1 MRTDYYHFVCFL
13 ACLKVLLL
21 GLVFFQLSHASPPLS
36 QKLSEEVNL
45 LIPGC
50 MTAEGKL
57 TSAIEPLKKYP
68 GSGVAEFWRE
78 MGLYQTNGRGD
89 ERTCYD
95 NRQCDIDKNKEVCVN
110 YFKKQLSTDHFG
122 DFSHHLTAYNKDRFN
137 KAFQLGSAL
146 CAWLISTIRIDPER
160 FKQEISDNGINFVE
174 ECDEKEYLFMQQL
187 VMSEDIDD
195 TRINDWIKH
204 GEISLSD
211 KKASANNGAS
221 FFMGGLSD
229 VDIVGKL
236 ERIKN
241 EIMDEEGLEVLAD
254 VLGKDDTALLDNY
267 KGSYVPF
274 SNIIGIYCAQA
285 GEIMASNLGGRDDD
299 SLGDVIAESAIRK
312 NIKKYRDSVVNHAQ
326 VLGVF
331 LSLRNLMVS
340 GSETLG
346 DFINKHLVNTEV
358 Q

>member
-1 MRTDYYHFVCFL
+1 
-13 ACLKVLLL
+13 
-21 GLVFFQLSHASPPLS
+21 
-36 QKLSEEVNL
+36 
-45 LIPGC
+45 
-50 MTAEGKL
+50 
-57 TSAIEPLKKYP
+57 
-68 GSGVAEFWRE
+68 
-78 MGLYQTNGRGD
+78 
-89 ERTCYD
+89 
-95 NRQCDIDKNKEVCVN
+95 
-110 YFKKQLSTDHFG
+110 
-122 DFSHHLTAYNKDRFN
+122 
-137 KAFQLGSAL
+137 
-146 CAWLISTIRIDPER
+146 
-160 FKQEISDNGINFVE
+160 
-174 ECDEKEYLFMQQL
+174 
-187 VMSEDIDD
+187 
-195 TRINDWIKH
+195 
-204 GEISLSD
+204 
-211 KKASANNGAS
+211 
-221 FFMGGLSD
+221 
-229 VDIVGKL
+229 
-236 ERIKN
+236 
-241 EIMDEEGLEVLAD
+241 MDEEGLEVLAD